1 MYVCRE
7 RERDKPTDTDTE
19 TVTYRQID
27 RLIIQRDR
35 QCTYSAVRCQL
46 RVVGS
51 LLFRVQRSKSA
62 ARRRRRKRRKRRS
75 ERNTRSTR
83 STNTRGARRT
93 KMRTT
98 ATLTAK
104 RRTMLV
110 SFTTRSICVVRGD
123 EGSSEEGRGRQKR
136 EGGRKRERRSREAD
150 SRRDVWMKEG
160 GMYPYKFGGFWILRG
175 FPLILGIVICIF
187 GHL

>member
-1 MYVCRE
+1 MKEAVRKEGEGRRE
-7 RERDKPTDTDTE
+7 REGGRGKE
-19 TVTYRQID
+19 GVERQ
-27 RLIIQRDR
+27 RYQTMVH
-35 QCTYSAVRCQL
+35 QKA
-46 RVVGS
+46 
-51 LLFRVQRSKSA
+51 
-62 ARRRRRKRRKRRS
+62 RRRRKRRKRRS